1 MTGGLIFEWAGPAT
15 LRYFRYPRGA
25 DLQTIASRQ
34 KMERTTFLEHLKKAE
49 KKLITALIPHIQ
61 LFRQLPQERKRTMG
75 FARDAR

>member
-1 MTGGLIFEWAGPAT
+1 
-15 LRYFRYPRGA
+15 
-25 DLQTIASRQ
+25 
-34 KMERTTFLEHLKKAE
+34 LEHLKKAE